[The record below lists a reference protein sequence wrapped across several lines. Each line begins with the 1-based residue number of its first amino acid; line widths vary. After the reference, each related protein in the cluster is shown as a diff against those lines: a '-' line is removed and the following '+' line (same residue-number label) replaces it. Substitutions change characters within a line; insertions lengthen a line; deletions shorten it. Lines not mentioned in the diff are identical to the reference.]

1 MDTDTILRNFGRR
14 VVCTQQVCTRF
25 APRLGI
31 SRAQALGMGAAFG
44 SGMGHAETCGCVTG
58 ALLVLGLQFGP
69 QNEETAAHG
78 GGTAAGT
85 GGCF

>member
-31 SRAQALGMGAAFG
+31 SRAQALGLFAAVCAPMVAATCEILG
-44 SGMGHAETCGCVTG
+44 EMLATETT
-58 ALLVLGLQFGP
+58 QP
-69 QNEETAAHG
+69 
-78 GGTAAGT
+78 
-85 GGCF
+85 